1 MVEPLT
7 IDERAIVT
15 AVREALPEVQG
26 IYLFGSH
33 ADGTQRRGSDV
44 DLGLLFP
51 PSDQAASRSL
61 FMHPVRQHLQEI
73 AGCDVDLVDLRQVT
87 TVMQKEVVMRGRR
100 IYCADELAADEF
112 DLSVMSRYQKLNEER
127 AAILKQFETTGRA
140 YDV

>member
-1 MVEPLT
+1 MTEPLP
-7 IDERAIVT
+7 IDERAIAA

-44 DLGLLFP
+44 DLGLLLP
-51 PSDQAASRSL
+51 PSGQTAARNL
-61 FMHPVRQHLQEI
+61 FTHPVLQRLQGI
-73 AGCDVDLVDLRQVT
+73 AGCDVDLVDLRQVS
-87 TVMQKEVVMRGRR
+87 TVLQKEVVMRGRR
-100 IYCADELAADEF
+100 IYCADDLAVDEF

-127 AAILKQFETTGRA
+127 AALLKQFQETGRA

>member
-1 MVEPLT
+1 MTEPLP
-7 IDERAIVT
+7 IDERAIAA

-51 PSDQAASRSL
+51 PTDQRVSRNL
-61 FMHPVRQHLQEI
+61 FMHPVRQNLQGI
-73 AGCDVDLVDLRQVT
+73 AGCDFDLVDLRQVS
-87 TVMQKEVVMRGRR
+87 TVLQNEVVMRGRR
-100 IYCADELAADEF
+100 IYCADDLAADEF

-127 AAILKQFETTGRA
+127 AAILKQFQETGRA